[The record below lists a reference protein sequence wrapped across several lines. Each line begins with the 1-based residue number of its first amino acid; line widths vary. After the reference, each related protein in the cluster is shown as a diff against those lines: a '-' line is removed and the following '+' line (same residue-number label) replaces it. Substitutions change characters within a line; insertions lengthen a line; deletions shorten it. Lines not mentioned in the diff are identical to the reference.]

1 MLNLPLAT
9 VWEGVKLADGAEVL
23 KGLELL
29 KMVEGRHTPACA
41 CDECLRYKSKLS
53 PIPDG
58 RTDRPR
64 RTERRFRDALPAD
77 DSIDAKLLLVLILPH

>member
-1 MLNLPLAT
+1 VHLKSET

-29 KMVEGRHTPACA
+29 KMVEGKHTTACA
-41 CDECLRYKSKLS
+41 CPECLRYKSKLS

-58 RTDRPR
+58 RTNRPR
-64 RTERRFRDALPAD
+64 RTERE
-77 DSIDAKLLLVLILPH
+77 